1 MKYQGDGDL
10 DGESYRVDRG
20 ASERTVAD
28 VRVAAADVAQ
38 QAATIRDA
46 LDALAAAA
54 GGSPDVASAL
64 TSFGAARTGTAS
76 RIGTHL
82 HAVSTVGAVAL
93 AAVDE
98 ADAHMA
104 TQTARAARQ

>member
-1 MKYQGDGDL
+1 MGISM
-10 DGESYRVDRG
+10 GESYRVDRG

-38 QAATIRDA
+38 QAAAMRGA
-46 LDALAAAA
+46 FDALAAAA
-54 GGSPDVASAL
+54 GGSPDIAAAL
-64 TSFGAARTGTAS
+64 TSFGAGRTGTAS

-93 AAVDE
+93 AAVVE

-104 TQTARAARQ
+104 TQTVRAARR